1 MQVRPCKGNPKPPT
15 PTQKHKSHVAQTAKV
30 AMNKPKQELSKKIK
44 IKRINQ
50 NKNCVK
56 PSINEWV

>member
-30 AMNKPKQELSKKIK
+30 AMNKPKQELSKK
-44 IKRINQ
+44 
-50 NKNCVK
+50 NKNKKNK
-56 PSINEWV
+56 PKQELCQTVN

>member
-30 AMNKPKQELSKKIK
+30 AMNKPKQELCQKKK
-44 IKRINQ
+44 K
-50 NKNCVK
+50 KK
-56 PSINEWV
+56 PKQELCQAVN